1 MVQIQFQ
8 IMNVNDNAAKENWAE
23 EQKKSNNNTMEN
35 MAWQLD
41 SKQ

>member
-23 EQKKSNNNTMEN
+23 EQKKSNNSGKN
-35 MAWQLD
+35 LK
-41 SKQ
+41 SYV